1 MMNLKNKAGFLTFE
15 ALMAMSIVGFMIT
28 PLIVMEISALTQ
40 VAKKS
45 RALERLF
52 LMKRFL
58 LIARR
63 EQKDEPQSFTFNGTE
78 SDPATD
84 LVYTLNPVP
93 QTSALS
99 SVHGLLHEKV
109 EAIDTTN
116 NKKQTSSII
125 SFIYRPEPEK
135 EQENS

>member
-1 MMNLKNKAGFLTFE
+1 MMNLKNKDGFLTFE
-15 ALMAMSIVGFMIT
+15 ALMAMTIVGFIIT

-40 VAKKS
+40 VAKKTRS
-45 RALERLF
+45 LERLF
-52 LMKRFL
+52 FMKRFL
-58 LIARR
+58 LTSRR
-63 EQKDEPQSFTFNGTE
+63 EQKDEPQSFTSNGTE

-93 QTSALS
+93 QKSALS
-99 SVHGLLHEKV
+99 SVNGLLQEKI

-116 NKKQTSSII
+116 KKKQTSSII

-135 EQENS
+135 EQKK